1 MNHLLLPQRE
11 LMRFLSS
18 SASRWFTKIKSLA
31 DHFHDNVTHFGRK
44 KKPVLCL
51 PCIQIMS
58 VSWPSCSYINYSM
71 LTVLSI
77 GGKQTVRRTI
87 C

>member
-11 LMRFLSS
+11 LKRFLSS

-44 KKPVLCL
+44 KNCALFAMYPNSEYELAFMF
-51 PCIQIMS
+51 I
-58 VSWPSCSYINYSM
+58 Y
-71 LTVLSI
+71 
-77 GGKQTVRRTI
+77 
-87 C
+87 

>member
-1 MNHLLLPQRE
+1 MILCIYCNESFITFTKRTYE
-11 LMRFLSS
+11 ILSS

-51 PCIQIMS
+51 PCIQIAS
-58 VSWPSCSYINYSM
+58 VSWPSVHI
-71 LTVLSI
+71 LTIL
-77 GGKQTVRRTI
+77 

>member
-11 LMRFLSS
+11 LKRFLSS

-44 KKPVLCL
+44 KTVLCL
-51 PCIQIMS
+51 PCIQIVSMS
-58 VSWPSCSYINYSM
+58 WHSCSYIKYSM
-71 LTVLSI
+71 LTVLSLV
-77 GGKQTVRRTI
+77 GK
-87 C
+87 